1 MDDWT
6 MNNMQKYSFG
16 KMNSYKCELNFMI
29 LQTNLVNI
37 YTTFIGIVNQVD
49 YIDNQF
55 HYMLWTTSWFGT
67 HIHNFIKSIS
77 WIV

>member
-6 MNNMQKYSFG
+6 MNNMQKHSFG

-29 LQTNLVNI
+29 LQTNLVII

-55 HYMLWTTSWFGT
+55 NMNFQPISLQLHDLAPIFTTS
-67 HIHNFIKSIS
+67 
-77 WIV
+77 